1 MDCNDCDAATGKII
15 MGYAFLSRSL
25 IGLLLI
31 SVGVLGACQ
40 RQPDIAQTDTPV
52 ASDSTAAP
60 EVAVSA
66 TPPGTESDADATITE
81 VQQPPIWVK
90 SVSTQT
96 ELEAQVG
103 TGLIFGDILRTEAD
117 ALAEVALASG
127 LAFRIGGNASL
138 VLQPDNRVELSSGQ
152 IIAWVEPGKQVPT
165 EIVTPAGV
173 AGLRGTTIFI
183 EISDDPDPEVHI
195 LAWEGT
201 ITFTVSGTSEPLI
214 LEGGQGLR
222 LRRGETD
229 LLALRNR
236 IERLNRRQIRQQR
249 RQSRLLN
256 GFNGPIPT
264 QPQIDQVMEQ
274 ISE

>member
-1 MDCNDCDAATGKII
+1 MN
-15 MGYAFLSRSL
+15 YALFSRSL
-25 IGLLLI
+25 MSLALI
-31 SVGVLGACQ
+31 LATTLAACQ
-40 RQPDIAQTDTPV
+40 GQSDSGQTSTPTV
-52 ASDSTAAP
+52 ASDTQTEPAATSS
-60 EVAVSA
+60 VAETTSNIEA
-66 TPPGTESDADATITE
+66 ERKNDATITQ
-81 VQQPPIWVK
+81 VQQPSIWVK

-117 ALAEVALASG
+117 ALAEVALSSG
-127 LAFRIGGNASL
+127 LAFRLGGNASL
-138 VLQPDNRVELSSGQ
+138 VLQPDNRMELSSGQ

-183 EISDDPDPEVHI
+183 EISDEPEPEVHI

-201 ITFTVSGTSEPLI
+201 ITFTVPGESESLV

-222 LRRGETD
+222 LRAGETD
-229 LLALRNR
+229 LPALRNR
-236 IERLNRRQIRQQR
+236 IASLNRRQIRQQR
-249 RQSRLLN
+249 QQSRLLN
-256 GFNGPIPT
+256 NFDRPIPT
-264 QPQIDQVMEQ
+264 QPQIDQVMDS